1 MKYYTTIN
9 PYVNGSRTW
18 DEPMNSLLAMG
29 GSGADT
35 CDAADGSGLVWV
47 RVKVADAALD
57 PETFAEVAAG
67 GPDGEIRFA
76 IDKQA
81 QAVAGALAVEQE
93 AAQARAQAE
102 QAAQLLADQL
112 EAMLNG

>member
-9 PYVNGSRTW
+9 PYVDGARVW
-18 DEPMNSLLAMG
+18 DEPMNSLLAAG
-29 GSGADT
+29 GGADT
-35 CDAADGSGLVWV
+35 CDATDGSGLVWV
-47 RVKVADAALD
+47 RVKAADAALD
-57 PETFAEVAAG
+57 PEAFVEVAAA
-67 GPDGEIRFA
+67 GPDGEIRFT
-76 IDKQA
+76 IDRQA
-81 QAVAGALAVEQE
+81 QALAAALAVEQE